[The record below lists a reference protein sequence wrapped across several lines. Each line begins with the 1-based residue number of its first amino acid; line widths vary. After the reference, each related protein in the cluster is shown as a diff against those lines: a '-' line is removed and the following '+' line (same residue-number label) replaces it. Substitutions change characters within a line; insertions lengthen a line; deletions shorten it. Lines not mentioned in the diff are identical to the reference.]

1 MMKINWIKIA
11 LIWGWVWLL
20 GGCSQMPTRDLKTE
34 PDRPATSSSA
44 GLSQP
49 EAVASPIVPSNQATQ
64 KDGNSMLP
72 TTPSPVDAGL
82 QSLIE
87 QAKQDLAQR
96 LSIPITQ
103 ISLVEA
109 KNVVWPDASLG
120 CPQPGMAYIQV
131 PKDGSLIVLQANGI
145 NYEYHYGGN
154 RGLFLCE
161 KPTKDPE
168 APTQLDI
175 QNLTPPALD
184 KNSPTPSAPDN
195 GIPPG
200 EGK

>member
-1 MMKINWIKIA
+1 MKATWFKIA
-11 LIWGWVWLL
+11 LILSWIWLL
-20 GGCSQMPTRDLKTE
+20 GGCNQIIASDMRTA
-34 PDRPATSSSA
+34 PALPAGTSSVGNSDPAQTSA
-44 GLSQP
+44 P
-49 EAVASPIVPSNQATQ
+49 KQANQ
-64 KDGNSMLP
+64 KDDTNMPP
-72 TTPSPVDAGL
+72 TISSPADPGL
-82 QSLIE
+82 QGLIE
-87 QAKQDLAQR
+87 QAKGDLAQR
-96 LSIPITQ
+96 LSIPTTQ

-131 PKDGSLIVLQANGI
+131 PKDGSLIVLQVDGI

-161 KPTKDPE
+161 KSNKGPD
-168 APTQLDI
+168 APAQLDI